1 MNIFIGNLD
10 YGLDEIDVIKLFAL
24 YGDVKTIKL
33 IRDRETGNSKG
44 FAFIEM
50 PKESEALRAIE
61 HVNGREVNGKKLVVH
76 EAKPQ
81 EEYNKE
87 KEESKKNQRPPM
99 RRPGS
104 RPPYRGGGQQDR
116 RDNRDQRPPYPPKE
130 RRDYSSGQD
139 NRRDY
144 PPGNFNKPRNT
155 PKDDNKDPGQ

>member
-99 RRPGS
+99 RRPSS

-130 RRDYSSGQD
+130 RRDY
-139 NRRDY
+139 